1 MQTVQIT
8 NNIYPQS
15 TETTSSGMQDNESQK
30 MIKRINEMQA
40 AATRKVL
47 LEELRPMGLL
57 DPNRKR

>member
-1 MQTVQIT
+1 
-8 NNIYPQS
+8 
-15 TETTSSGMQDNESQK
+15 MQDNESQK

-57 DPNRKR
+57 DPNRRR